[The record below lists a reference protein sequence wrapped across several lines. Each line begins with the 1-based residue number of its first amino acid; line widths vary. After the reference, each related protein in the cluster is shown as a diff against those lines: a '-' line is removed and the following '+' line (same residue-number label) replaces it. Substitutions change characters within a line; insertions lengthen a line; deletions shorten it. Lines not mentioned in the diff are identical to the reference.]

1 MPKKQK
7 QLSFSDELRQAVE
20 RSGLSRYAIGAAT
33 GLDEG
38 SLSKFM
44 AGERGLR
51 MESIDKLAEL
61 LGLHIVTDADRE
73 RTKRK
78 RGE

>member
-7 QLSFSDELRQAVE
+7 RLSFSDELRQAVE

-51 MESIDKLAEL
+51 MESIDKLADL
-61 LGLHIVTDADRE
+61 LRLHIVSDAEVGRPNV
-73 RTKRK
+73 K